1 MHSLLPFTV
10 LLSSFAAKV
19 LGDSQFVTPGSA
31 GSDSWRNNPG
41 FDVGESMNVE
51 WETDLDETN
60 LLLWQDYP
68 PAGGGTQFF
77 FQYRENTTSTSYIWK
92 VGFDG
97 FSTDVKKGEDAV
109 FHWTLYAAGGTVD
122 AVANSQAF
130 NVTVPND
137 EPSTTTGTQT
147 HTSGASPTKATT
159 SATDEPTSEP
169 TETSTS
175 DSSSLSTGAVAGIAV
190 GATIGGIVA
199 LGGLGFLLWRR
210 FRKGPSTA
218 AAAAVA
224 GEQEKAPT
232 QPQQLD
238 ATGAGYY
245 KPPQAPTELSGQSW
259 SPNQT
264 EYARGPGGLHEAP

>member
-1 MHSLLPFTV
+1 MHSILPFAII
-10 LLSSFAAKV
+10 LSSFAAKV
-19 LGDSQFVTPGSA
+19 LGDTQFVTPGSA

-97 FSTDVKKGEDAV
+97 FSTDVKRGEDAV
-109 FHWTLYAAGGTVD
+109 FHWTLYAAGGTTD

-137 EPSTTTGTQT
+137 ESSTTTRTQT
-147 HTSGASPTKATT
+147 HTSGASPTSATT
-159 SATDEPTSEP
+159 SSTEEPTSEP
-169 TETSTS
+169 TETSTN

-190 GATIGGIVA
+190 GATIGGILA

-218 AAAAVA
+218 AAAAV
-224 GEQEKAPT
+224 EQEKAQT
-232 QPQQLD
+232 QPQQPQ
-238 ATGAGYY
+238 AGTTDYY

-259 SPNQT
+259 SPGQS